1 MPVLSQSRRGKAR
14 VRLAMHAGSGQ
25 SQGVRFPVIPRHFP
39 SLILCLLGL
48 GGCALLAPNRAVVLS
63 TNPPGASIFVNGKN
77 SGFVTPCQLQL
88 DIDEDARLDFTIP
101 GFRPETRY
109 VTPDD
114 EVYAILWSEMYAGP
128 QTWHFPLWLP
138 LRDFV
143 VPVKWTEAH
152 APGRIHID
160 LDRLSDE
167 RLAPLPTAGATAGAP
182 R

>member
-1 MPVLSQSRRGKAR
+1 
-14 VRLAMHAGSGQ
+14 MHVGSGQ
-25 SQGVRFPVIPRHFP
+25 SQGVRFPVNLRLF
-39 SLILCLLGL
+39 LCLLPCLLAL
-48 GGCALLAPNRAVVLS
+48 GGCALFAGNRAVVLS
-63 TNPPGASIFVNGKN
+63 TNPPGASVFVDGKN

-88 DIDEDARLDFTIP
+88 DIDEDARLDFSIP
-101 GFRPETRY
+101 GFRPETRFL
-109 VTPDD
+109 TPDD

-138 LRDFV
+138 LRDFL

-167 RLAPLPTAGATAGAP
+167 RLAPLPTAEADAGSS